1 MTSASSTSGYYNRL
15 YYPFL
20 IHVVILQA
28 VIALARVATTYRS
41 VELDLPVFWLGII
54 TGSFALLPVFL
65 AVPLGRWLDRGLD
78 AQIIWLGTTAI
89 LTGCVALLLLAHS
102 VLPILLATI
111 FIGVGHLC
119 IMAGHQTFAMRCGPP
134 QLRDHIFGTYM
145 VAIAIG
151 QGMGPLFVWW
161 IASGQAVAPSEPLFK
176 LSIASSALALLLCV
190 LLPPAKSGSAR
201 TQTGQRVPVKNLLV
215 IHGFLPTMFASVMTV
230 TSLDLLVVYLPL
242 LGLERNIDAG
252 LIGSLLALRSLAS
265 MVSRIFFASLLAILG
280 RMPLMITSLLIS
292 AFAFCLLLAPGPV
305 WLVGLS
311 TILIGLGL
319 GIAATL
325 SLSSVVELAPIEARG
340 TAVTLR
346 ITGNRIG
353 QVTLPVVGGGLA
365 AALGAGGILATI
377 GVAIG
382 MSGLAVWVSY
392 MRRQQRRE

>member
-1 MTSASSTSGYYNRL
+1 MSSSSSSISYYNRL

-41 VELDLPVFWLGII
+41 VELGLPVFWLGII

-65 AVPLGRWLDRGLD
+65 AVPLGRWLDRGKD
-78 AQIIWLGTTAI
+78 AEIIWIGTAAI
-89 LTGCVALLLLAHS
+89 LTGCVALWGLAHS
-102 VLPILLATI
+102 VLPILMATI
-111 FIGVGHLC
+111 LIGVGHLC

-145 VAIAIG
+145 VAIAVG
-151 QGMGPLFVWW
+151 QGMGPLFIWW
-161 IASGQAVAPSEPLFK
+161 IAAGQAVAPSEPLFL
-176 LSIASSALALLLCV
+176 LSIASSAMALLMCV
-190 LLPPAKSGSAR
+190 FLPRAKPGPVRAETS
-201 TQTGQRVPVKNLLV
+201 QRVPLKNLLV
-215 IHGFLPTMFASVMTV
+215 IHGFVPTMLASVMTV

-242 LGLERNIDAG
+242 LGLDRNIDAG
-252 LIGSLLALRSLAS
+252 MIGFLLALRSLAS
-265 MVSRIFFASLLAILG
+265 MVSRIFFAVLLVLLG
-280 RMPLMITSLLIS
+280 RMPLMIICLLIS
-292 AFAFCLLLAPGPV
+292 AFAFCLLAVPGPV

-325 SLSSVVELAPIEARG
+325 SLSSVVELAPKEARG

-353 QVTLPVVGGGLA
+353 QVTLPMIGGGLA
-365 AALGAGGILATI
+365 AALGAAGILATI

-382 MSGLAVWVSY
+382 MSGLAVWSSY
-392 MRRQQRRE
+392 IRRPNR

>member
-1 MTSASSTSGYYNRL
+1 MSSVSPQTGYYNRL

-20 IHVVILQA
+20 LHVVILQA
-28 VIALARVATTYRS
+28 VIALARVATTYRAI
-41 VELDLPVFWLGII
+41 ELDLPVYWLGII
-54 TGSFALLPVFL
+54 TGSFAFLPVFL

-89 LTGCVALLLLAHS
+89 LTGCCGLLGLAHS
-102 VLPILLATI
+102 VLPILLATLL
-111 FIGVGHLC
+111 IGVGHLC

-134 QLRDHIFGTYM
+134 QLRDNIFGTYM
-145 VAIAIG
+145 VAIAVG

-161 IASGQAVAPSEPLFK
+161 VANGQAVAPSQPLFL
-176 LSIASSALALLLCV
+176 LSVLASALALILCL
-190 LLPPAKSGSAR
+190 LLPRAKP
-201 TQTGQRVPVKNLLV
+201 TQIRAQESQRVPLKSLLAL
-215 IHGFLPTMFASVMTV
+215 HGFVPTMLASVMTV

-242 LGLERNIDAG
+242 LGLDRNIDAG
-252 LIGSLLALRSLAS
+252 TIGILLALRSGAS
-265 MVSRIFFASLLAILG
+265 MVSRLFFAVLLTLLG
-280 RMPLMITSLLIS
+280 RMPLMIICLMIS
-292 AFAFCLLLAPGPV
+292 AVAFCLLVVPGPV

-325 SLSSVVELAPIEARG
+325 SLSSVVELAPKEARG

-346 ITGNRIG
+346 ITGNRVG
-353 QVTLPVVGGGLA
+353 QVTLPMLGGALA

-382 MSGLAVWVSY
+382 ISGFAVWSSY
-392 MRRQQRRE
+392 LRRPKR